1 MEVVDLQISKKEE
14 EVNKTDMVGD
24 TLRDQVLGYSKD
36 FKTSWINLGRHLYAI
51 WQDKLFYGWGFEKF
65 EHYTEDELGLK
76 KQLCQK
82 LLKTYL
88 FVEENEPQ
96 YLDVDF
102 KESRDAVNVPNYDA
116 VDVLRL
122 ARSKRELSRD
132 DYAMLKAEVF
142 DKGKDASVVRKELTA
157 MMKERKEVDP
167 EEERDNR
174 NEAAIK
180 KLLGALGVFKK
191 DMEALKLI
199 SKDVLDEAEG
209 LMKKLKDQI

>member
-1 MEVVDLQISKKEE
+1 MGVVDLQISKKEE
-14 EVNKTDMVGD
+14 EANKTDMVGD
-24 TLRDQVLGYSKD
+24 TIRDQVLDYAKD
-36 FKTSWINLGRHLYAI
+36 FKMSWLNLGRHLYAV
-51 WQDKLFYGWGFEKF
+51 WEDKMFYGWGFEKF
-65 EHYTEDELGLK
+65 ENYTEDELGMK
-76 KQLCQK
+76 KSLCQK

-88 FVEENEPQ
+88 FVEQNESH

-102 KESRDAVNVPNYDA
+102 KDSNEPINVPNYDA
-116 VDVLRL
+116 VDVLRM
-122 ARSKRELSRD
+122 ARSKKELNKD
-132 DYAMLKAEVF
+132 DYAQLKFQVF
-142 DKGKDASVVRKELTA
+142 EKGKDASEVRKELTA

-199 SKDVLDEAEG
+199 SKDVLDEAEV
-209 LMKKLKDQI
+209 LINKLKEQM

>member
-1 MEVVDLQISKKEE
+1 MQVVDLQISKKEE
-14 EVNKTDMVGD
+14 EANRTDMVGD
-24 TLRDQVLGYSKD
+24 TLRSQVLDYSKD
-36 FKTSWINLGRHLYAI
+36 FKTSWVNLGRHLYAI

-65 EHYTEDELGLK
+65 EHYTEEELGLK

-88 FVEENEPQ
+88 FVEQNEPQ
-96 YLDVDF
+96 YLAVDF
-102 KESRDAVNVPNYDA
+102 KDSREAVNVPNYDA

-122 ARSKRELSRD
+122 ARSKRELNKA
-132 DYAMLKAEVF
+132 DYAKLKAEVF

-157 MMKERKEVDP
+157 IMKERKEVDP

-180 KLLGALGVFKK
+180 RLLGALGVFMK
-191 DMEALKLI
+191 DMEVLKLAP
-199 SKDVLDEAEG
+199 KDIIKEADQ
-209 LMKKLKDQI
+209 LIKKLKEQI

>member
-1 MEVVDLQISKKEE
+1 MDVVDLSISKKEE
-14 EVNKTDMVGD
+14 EENKTDMVGD
-24 TLRDQVLGYSKD
+24 TIRDQVLVYSKD
-36 FKTSWINLGRHLYAI
+36 FKTSWINLGRHLYSI

-88 FVEENEPQ
+88 FVEQNEPQ
-96 YLDVDF
+96 YLDADF
-102 KESRDAVNVPNYDA
+102 KDSREALQVPNYDA

-122 ARSKRELSRD
+122 ARTKNELNKD
-132 DYAMLKAEVF
+132 DYAALKTQVF

-167 EEERDNR
+167 DEERDKR

-180 KLLGALGVFKK
+180 KLIGALGVFKK
-191 DMEALKLI
+191 DMEVLKLI
-199 SKDVLDEAEG
+199 SKDVLVEADDLIG
-209 LMKKLKDQI
+209 KLKQQI

>member
-1 MEVVDLQISKKEE
+1 MGVVDLQISKKQEE
-14 EVNKTDMVGD
+14 ANKTDMVGD
-24 TLRDQVLGYSKD
+24 TIREQVVEYSKD
-36 FKTSWINLGRHLYAI
+36 FKTSWLNLGRHLYAI

-65 EHYTEDELGLK
+65 ENYTEEELGLK

-102 KESRDAVNVPNYDA
+102 KGSRDAVNVPNYDA

-122 ARSKRELSRD
+122 ARSKRELNKH

-142 DKGKDASVVRKELTA
+142 DKGKDASEVRKELTA
-157 MMKERKEVDP
+157 IMKERKVVDP

-180 KLLGALGVFKK
+180 KLLGALDTFKK
-191 DMEALKLI
+191 DMEVLKLI

-209 LMKKLKDQI
+209 LMKKLKEQI